1 MTNRP
6 LTERDYEILS
16 ALQAHEQNMTEL
28 GLSRGA
34 HPMDLGGRNGTHHSA
49 TLNKL
54 VRHGLASRSYPPRPG
69 HRGSQRY
76 KLTDEGRRIITEHMN
91 ARHAEYMRQ
100 HAETITA
107 LGLPPDTTP
116 LQLRRVQRG
125 VLVWRDGQWEMSR
138 PVEKL

>member
-1 MTNRP
+1 MKKP
-6 LTERDYEILS
+6 LTERDYEVLS

-54 VRHGLASRSYPPRPG
+54 VRHGLVSRSYPPRPG

-76 KLTDEGRRIITEHMN
+76 KLTDEGRRIIAEHIDARYAEHMQ
-91 ARHAEYMRQ
+91 Q
-100 HAETITA
+100 HAEAIVA
-107 LGLPPDTTP
+107 MGLPANTTP
-116 LQLRRVQRG
+116 LQLHRVRRG
-125 VLVWRDGQWEMSR
+125 VLIYRDGAWEKQDRS
-138 PVEKL
+138 